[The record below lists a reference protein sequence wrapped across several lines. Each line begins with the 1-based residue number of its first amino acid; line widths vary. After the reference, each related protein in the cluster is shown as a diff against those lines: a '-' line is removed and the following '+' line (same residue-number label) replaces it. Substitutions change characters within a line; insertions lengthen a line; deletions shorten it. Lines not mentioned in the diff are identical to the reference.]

1 MAEGT
6 SPAARWLS
14 PERICRRNSCWASI
28 VDLWLAEVNRS
39 GRAEMSKQRQKEQKG
54 TKMGDSK
61 WHGVDA
67 NNPFALP
74 DQGSCID
81 KILTEETRPGLEGP
95 WHLSGKKS
103 WTGRAGAQ
111 AIIGGDHR
119 RRS

>member
-1 MAEGT
+1 MLQEREEDHGA
-6 SPAARWLS
+6 SIVAKIASQLWLRG
-14 PERICRRNSCWASI
+14 PPLPRAGCLQNEFAGGIHAGPSI
-28 VDLWLAEVNRS
+28 VDLWLAEMNCS

-81 KILTEETRPGLEGP
+81 KILTEDTRPGLEGP
-95 WHLSGKKS
+95 WHLSG
-103 WTGRAGAQ
+103 
-111 AIIGGDHR
+111 
-119 RRS
+119 